1 MTQSVSSPSSKY
13 SFQPDN
19 WRKKMYVIIF
29 EADTRAGR
37 TFDVILVLAILASLG
52 VVMLDSVYPVRQQY
66 GQLLDVLEWIF
77 TTLFT
82 VEYVLRLLCVPKALR
97 YAYSFYGV
105 IDFLAI
111 LPSYV
116 ALLVPGTHL
125 LIDIRILRLLRI
137 FRIFKLSHYLK
148 ESQILIQALIASRH
162 KIAVFISAVLIFV
175 VILAT
180 LMYVLEGPANGFTSI
195 PRSIYWAIV
204 TITTTGYGDITP
216 RTDLGQVIATMV
228 MLLGYGILAVP
239 TGIVS
244 AEITA
249 RALRSKPPTTRTC
262 TNCLTEGHDVDA
274 AYCKY
279 CGEAMLRY
287 EYE

>member
-1 MTQSVSSPSSKY
+1 MTQLPSLSPSDSGL
-13 SFQPDN
+13 QPGR
-19 WRKKMYVIIF
+19 WRKKLYVIIF

-37 TFDVILVLAILASLG
+37 IFDIMLVITIFASLV
-52 VVMLDSVYPVRQQY
+52 VVMLDSVDSVRQRY
-66 GQLLDVLEWIF
+66 ELLLDVLEWVF
-77 TTLFT
+77 TILFT
-82 VEYVLRLLCVPKALR
+82 MEYVLRLLCVPKPLR
-97 YAYSFYGV
+97 YAASFYGV

-111 LPSYV
+111 LPSYL
-116 ALLVPGTHL
+116 ALFVPGTHL
-125 LIDIRILRLLRI
+125 LIDIRVLRLLRI

-148 ESQILIQALIASRH
+148 ESQIIFRALAASRR
-162 KIAVFISAVLIFV
+162 KIAVFISGVLVFV

-216 RTDLGQVIATMV
+216 RTNIGQFIATLV

-249 RALRSKPPTTRTC
+249 RTLHPKRPTTRTC
-262 TNCLTEGHDVDA
+262 THCLTEGHDADA
-274 AYCKY
+274 AFCKY
-279 CGEAMLRY
+279 CGESMPRY